1 VVVVPGVEVTRVVG
15 PVVLVPVVVEVP
27 VLVLVPVLVVVPVVV
42 VGASQQVITGH
53 FGLVLSTISVIK

>member
-1 VVVVPGVEVTRVVG
+1 VVG
-15 PVVLVPVVVEVP
+15 PVLVLVPVVVEVP
-27 VLVLVPVLVVVPVVV
+27 VVVLVPVLVVVPEVV

>member
-1 VVVVPGVEVTRVVG
+1 VVGPVVVPGV
-15 PVVLVPVVVEVP
+15 VEVP
-27 VLVLVPVLVVVPVVV
+27 VVLVPVLVVVPEVV